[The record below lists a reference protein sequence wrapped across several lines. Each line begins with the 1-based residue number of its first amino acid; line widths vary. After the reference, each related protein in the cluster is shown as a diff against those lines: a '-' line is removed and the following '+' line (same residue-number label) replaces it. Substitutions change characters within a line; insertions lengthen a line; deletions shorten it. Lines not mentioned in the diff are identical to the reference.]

1 MLKLIRKAT
10 SVINEA
16 VLTVKALK
24 ALNERLN
31 PTTKEVVNR
40 VNGIPVVVSSEALEI
55 KYNVPEQYPGAMV
68 TQKIKGSHYII
79 INQGMVD
86 LPADIYDA
94 ILQHEVGHIECK
106 HLSGALAIYKN
117 LRHGRNINYEF
128 EADLYSQRTT
138 GNMLKALEYLKS
150 LKIYNNFE
158 LDLRIDAL
166 RKAT

>member
-1 MLKLIRKAT
+1 MLKLIRKA
-10 SVINEA
+10 
-16 VLTVKALK
+16 VLTVKTLK

-31 PTTKEVVNR
+31 PTTKEVVHR
-40 VNGIPVVVSSEALEI
+40 VGGIPVVVISEALEI
-55 KYNVPEQYPGAMV
+55 KYNVPEQYPGALV

-106 HLSGALAIYKN
+106 HLAGAIAIYKN
-117 LRHGRNINYEF
+117 IRHGRNINYEY
-128 EADLYSQRTT
+128 EADLYSQKAT

-158 LDLRIDAL
+158 LDLRIDML
-166 RKAT
+166 RKST